1 MRNLR
6 VTVLAFVLVLTT
18 VLGSLAPG
26 AALAQSSDAQGSDAQ
41 GTTDGKINVVRKVL
55 DNGLEVLVVPR
66 PGTGVAIADVWVG
79 VGSINETPKNNGVAH
94 FFEHMVFKGTP
105 TRPVGSIDL
114 AVDAMGGSNNAA
126 TSYDWTHYY
135 IEAPSPKIDDALGIL
150 ADMTYNAAFPQAEI
164 DREKEVVLRERDMD
178 ENDPQS
184 YLYDQFIRA
193 FYQKHPYGMPTIGTA
208 EGLDPQQQK
217 DFLKWR
223 DTYYVPNNMTLVVVG
238 DVNPDE
244 VLKSVESQFGS
255 KPAGELPKL
264 DLPKDVGPQ
273 SVTVKEIERDV
284 NQGYLMM
291 GWPAPEIEQ
300 RTDVYAMDVLLNV
313 LSGGRNSRFY
323 QNIYKKLGIVNDV
336 SASYYTTK
344 DPSVFQVTAQFPYEN
359 RAAVEQAILAELQKI
374 LDGKLS
380 AEEVARAKT
389 ILLSDVALNDETNSG
404 LAQTLGFYAKVA
416 GDYNFG
422 LTYPEGVRAVTVDD
436 VVNVARKY
444 IDPKKYLEL
453 VLVPKDAK
461 AAPGAQA
468 AVTSTVTSTVTG
480 PLTTTL
486 DNGLQVILQ
495 PDPNTEVV
503 AFHTLVAGGRA
514 AESADQAGI
523 TNLTQQLLLRGTT
536 TRNEE
541 QLFGAFEDLGAKVGG
556 TALPDAGDVALTAT
570 RETWQDALPL
580 YLDVLLNPAFNQEE
594 FDRLKADTLKN
605 IAASKD
611 DLWTVT
617 VNNFRKGFFG
627 PGGYGN
633 PDLGTTESVGKLTL
647 DDVKAYYH
655 KYFVPNNMVVSVAGN
670 FDPAVMEAQL
680 RAGLG
685 KVPEGEAVTHTPPT
699 VSIAENKEVTT
710 TAASGVSYLI
720 LAYPAPAASSRD
732 LAAMKVLN
740 TLAGGGMSSRL
751 FTELRDKQGLAYS
764 TGSQFS
770 TRAGDNAFVAYII
783 ALPENAEK
791 GYQGILQVLADIRDK
806 GVTDEELDRAKSKEL
821 GNFLLSQETADSRAL
836 DSALNTVIGTGL
848 AFDEKYPDMIRAVTK
863 EDVQRVAEKYLQ
875 NYVISRLD
883 PAK

>member
-6 VTVLAFVLVLTT
+6 GSALALALVLTT
-18 VLGSLAPG
+18 LLGSLVPHVAMAQDATTQ
-26 AALAQSSDAQGSDAQ
+26 AATAAAAGTDAKVS
-41 GTTDGKINVVRKVL
+41 VVRKVL
-55 DNGLEVLVVPR
+55 DNGLELLVVPR

-79 VGSINETPKNNGVAH
+79 VGSIDETPKNNGVAH

-114 AVDAMGGSNNAA
+114 AVDTMGGSNNAA

-135 IEAPSPKIDDALGIL
+135 IEAPSPKVDEALGIL
-150 ADMTYNAAFPQAEI
+150 ADMTYNAAFPKEEI
-164 DREKEVVLRERDMD
+164 DREKQVVLRERDMD

-184 YLYDQFIRA
+184 YLYNQFISA
-193 FYQKHPYGMPTIGTA
+193 FYKNHPYGLPTIGTA
-208 EGLDPQQQK
+208 EGLDPQQQE

-223 DTYYVPNNMTLVVVG
+223 DTYYVPNNMTVVVVG

-244 VLKSVESQFGS
+244 VINTVTKEFGS
-255 KPAGELPKL
+255 KPAKELPKQ
-264 DLPKDVGPQ
+264 DFPKDVGPQ
-273 SVTVKEIERDV
+273 EITVKEIERDV

-323 QNIYKKLGIVNDV
+323 QNIYKDLGIVNDV

-344 DPSVFQVTAQFPYEN
+344 DPSVFMVTSQFPYEN
-359 RAAVEQAILAELQKI
+359 RAAVEQAILGELQKV
-374 LDGKLS
+374 LDGKIT
-380 AEEVARAKT
+380 AEEVERAKT

-422 LTYPEGVRAVTVDD
+422 LTYPDGVRAVTVDD
-436 VVNVARKY
+436 VVNLARKY

-453 VLVPKDAK
+453 VLVPKGAEAAAA
-461 AAPGAQA
+461 AAP
-468 AVTSTVTSTVTG
+468 AVTSTATG
-480 PLTTTL
+480 TLTTTL
-486 DNGLQVILQ
+486 DNGLQFILQ
-495 PDPNTEVV
+495 PDPNTDVV

-536 TRNEE
+536 SRTEE
-541 QLFGAFEDLGAKVGG
+541 QLFGALEDLGAKVGG
-556 TALPDAGDVALTAT
+556 SALPDAGDVSLIAT
-570 RETWQDALPL
+570 RETWQDALPI
-580 YLDVLLNPAFNQEE
+580 YLDVLLNPAFSPDE

-605 IAASKD
+605 IEASKD
-611 DLWTVT
+611 DFWTMT
-617 VNNFRKGFFG
+617 VNNFRKTFFG

-633 PDLGTTESVGKLTL
+633 PDLGTAESIGKLTL
-647 DDVKAYYH
+647 DDVKAYYQ

-670 FDPAVMEAQL
+670 FDPAVLEAQL
-680 RAGLG
+680 RGRLGAVPAGE
-685 KVPEGEAVTHTPPT
+685 VVTHTPPT
-699 VSIAENKEVTT
+699 ISLTENKEVTT
-710 TAASGVSYLI
+710 TAASGVSYVI
-720 LAYPAPAASSRD
+720 VAYPAPGASSQD

-740 TLAGGGMSSRL
+740 AIAGGGMSSRL
-751 FTELRDKQGLAYS
+751 FVELRDKQGLAYS
-764 TGSQFS
+764 TASQFS

-783 ALPENAEK
+783 ALPENADK
-791 GYQGILQVLADIRDK
+791 GYQGILQILSDIRDK
-806 GVTDEELDRAKSKEL
+806 GVTDEELDRAKNKEI
-821 GNFLLSQETADSRAL
+821 GNFLLGQETADSKAL
-836 DSALNTVIGTGL
+836 DAGLNTVIGTGL
-848 AFDEKYPDMIRAVTK
+848 DFDAKYPDMIRAVTK
-863 EDVQRVAEKYLQ
+863 EDVQKVAEKYLQ

-883 PAK
+883 PAQ